1 MARPSFDMLR
11 ACFWLMA
18 IIVLV
23 MVGESVAAMIGCG
36 WLVLTGQQKPGICIE
51 AGVVGQARE
60 VLELALTTVLALLL
74 AGRGPPR
81 PPPPDE
87 PPPTP

>member
-1 MARPSFDMLR
+1 MLR

-18 IIVLV
+18 IIVMV
-23 MVGESVAAMIGCG
+23 MVAESVLAVAGCF
-36 WLVLTGQQKPGICIE
+36 WLVLSGQQKAGACIE

-74 AGRGPPR
+74 AARK
-81 PPPPDE
+81 PPD
-87 PPPTP
+87 P